1 MNRRRTLRVL
11 KAAGIGIVA
20 VPVILGLFG
29 LLVKSLWNWLMPE
42 LFGLHPITFWQAL
55 GVWLLSRIL
64 LAGFQGRGRSH
75 DRRWRA
81 RVIERWER
89 LSPEEREQL
98 RERLRRHWEPFEEA
112 ERSS

>member
-1 MNRRRTLRVL
+1 MNQRRTLRAL
-11 KAAGIGIVA
+11 KIAGIALVA
-20 VPVILGLFG
+20 VPVFLGLFG

-64 LAGFQGRGRSH
+64 LAGFQGRGRSR

-81 RVIERWER
+81 HLIDRWER
-89 LSPEEREQL
+89 MTPEEREKF
-98 RERLRRHWEPFEEA
+98 RERLRHRWEPFEEA
-112 ERSS
+112 EKSS